1 MEKNMKEKDLEKLL
15 MLMATGTIIKSMT
28 AFPAWATKEVL
39 EECTNEFWARLSYGK
54 IVEELAIITTDFLLE
69 YQIEIDKFV
78 KKYPEVFEKFM
89 NGSDA
94 FFNFVPEN
102 DTTQ

>member
-1 MEKNMKEKDLEKLL
+1 MKENDLEKLL
-15 MLMATGTIIKSMT
+15 MLMATGSIIKSMT
-28 AFPAWATKEVL
+28 TFPAWANKEVL
-39 EECTNEFWARLSYGK
+39 EECTDEFWARISYGK

-89 NGSDA
+89 KNGSDT